1 VILDIAR
8 FAVKNA
14 LEKGANEVEVYTGL
28 SKELSVTYE
37 RNDVNIGKGHEM
49 SGAAIRIFKNRS
61 LGFAS
66 VNSFDRSDVEKAVDR
81 ALKLARTSPRDEFNE
96 LPHMKPLAKVEGL
109 YDKESEHFSSEQA
122 LDYAGKIFNNA
133 RDFDGRITIDS
144 CAFIADIGQHGVMN
158 SSGIECFEQYSDFIY
173 YISGMARDGD
183 EVSNMDYIF
192 DGTHQIKEI
201 ECEKLATEFAE
212 RIVKSLG
219 AKKIESFK
227 GSVLLSPF
235 TCEELVGSLVAYS
248 CNSNNVQKGS
258 SRFMG
263 MMGQEV
269 ASDTLTVKDDGT
281 IPGGLGSSSFDREGL
296 PHSPITLIDKGV
308 LSGFMHNTY
317 TANKEKIDSTSHAT
331 GDTRSLP
338 GIEPTNLMIE
348 PGTEGW
354 QDIVS
359 DIKKGVLVNRF
370 SGFPQMISGDFSG
383 IVKGGWLIE
392 NGELVKPVIE
402 TMIAGNI
409 FELLKKVSQVSK
421 ERKKIMNYIMPYVRI
436 DDVSVTG
443 G

>member
-1 VILDIAR
+1 MDIAR
-8 FAVKNA
+8 FALRTA
-14 LEKGANEVEVYTGL
+14 LEKGADEVEVYTGV
-28 SKELSVTYE
+28 SKELSVTFE

-49 SGAAIRIFKNRS
+49 SGVAIRVFKNRS

-66 VNSFDRSDVEKAVDR
+66 VNSFERSEIEKAVDR
-81 ALKLARTSPRDEFNE
+81 ALKLARTSPTDEFNE
-96 LPHMKPLAKVEGL
+96 LPDMKPLTKIEGL
-109 YDKESEHFSSEQA
+109 YDKGSADFSSEQA
-122 LDYAGKIFNNA
+122 LEYATRMFRSAK
-133 RDFDGRITIDS
+133 DFDGRITIDS
-144 CAFIADIGQHGVMN
+144 CAFIADIGEHGVMN
-158 SSGIECFEQYSDFIY
+158 SSGIDCSEKYSDFIY
-173 YISGMARDGD
+173 YVSGMARDGD
-183 EVSNMDYIF
+183 EVSNMDYMF
-192 DGTHQIKEI
+192 DGTHIIKEI

-212 RIVKSLG
+212 RVVKSLG

-235 TCEELVGSLVAYS
+235 TCEDLIGSLVSFS

-263 MMGQEV
+263 MKDKEV
-269 ASDTLTVKDDGT
+269 ASDILTVKDDGT
-281 IPGGLGSSSFDREGL
+281 LPGGLGSSSFDREGL
-296 PHSPITLIDKGV
+296 PHRPLTLVDKGV
-308 LSGFMHNTY
+308 LSNFMYNTY
-317 TANKEKIDSTSHAT
+317 TANKEGLSSTSHAT
-331 GDTRSLP
+331 GDTRSP
-338 GIEPTNLMIE
+338 PDIEPTNLMIE
-348 PGTEGW
+348 PGSESW
-354 QDIVS
+354 LDIVA

-409 FELLKKVSQVSK
+409 FELLKKISRVSK
-421 ERKKIMNYIMPYVRI
+421 ERKRLLNYIMPYVRI